1 MEGKRATERT
11 KNEQIISILSP
22 LVFLYLLTSK
32 NKQMAFTGN
41 YDEYFGLA
49 TDVEAVAYLMLV
61 NSLLHDLWPENAIT
75 IGEDVSGMPTFC
87 RPVSE
92 GGVGFDYRLQVRGF
106 FLLGGRKKRRKRSG
120 ERGRRRRRKTQ
131 NSKNS
136 KKNFSLLQQMAI
148 ADKWIEVLKL
158 PDESWDMGNIVHTL
172 TNRRYAE
179 ACVGEFVVLSFER
192 EREPE
197 RATGREMERKK
208 TSFFFHFEKRPK
220 LISLPLF

>member
-1 MEGKRATERT
+1 
-11 KNEQIISILSP
+11 
-22 LVFLYLLTSK
+22 
-32 NKQMAFTGN
+32 MAFTGN

-92 GGVGFDYRLQVRGF
+92 GGVGFDYRLQVSFGCVR
-106 FLLGGRKKRRKRSG
+106 GGRKGESEAEREREREKEREERKRNRTTPLNL
-120 ERGRRRRRKTQ
+120 ET
-131 NSKNS
+131 
-136 KKNFSLLQQMAI
+136 KKNLKKKNLKLLLKMAI

-158 PDESWDMGNIVHTL
+158 PDEAWDMGNIVHTL

-179 ACVGEFVVLSFER
+179 ACVG
-192 EREPE
+192 
-197 RATGREMERKK
+197 T
-208 TSFFFHFEKRPK
+208 FFCFN
-220 LISLPLF
+220 I